1 MTFKE
6 RMSEITQSIRAAAF
20 SSPSVFFFVLAAGIS
35 QLFYKYIPNAIHLNF
50 LFSFSV
56 VLLCND
62 KIKAAT
68 ARTKLTIFC
77 GQIAV
82 LTAMYLTG
90 LLTLNKN
97 IDLVYLSLIY
107 LYCICAFI
115 I

>member
-6 RMSEITQSIRAAAF
+6 RMSEITQSIRAAAV

-68 ARTKLTIFC
+68 ARTKLTIFFLFRC
-77 GQIAV
+77 CFSE
-82 LTAMYLTG
+82 LSTAYC
-90 LLTLNKN
+90 
-97 IDLVYLSLIY
+97 LSPS
-107 LYCICAFI
+107 F
-115 I
+115 